1 MSACSRTCSGPP
13 TPAHTGGHWPL
24 PLVVAIVA
32 WLVVV
37 ATLDSSGAVPWLG
50 EGPGLTLDEPF
61 NVPMGVYHVRSA
73 REYGLGVLHPDSIR
87 EVFGAEAYNPDH
99 PPLGR
104 VLIGLAHE
112 LSWPLLKP
120 DVPAGAVAVTCG
132 RVATACGFAL
142 TIFLVGWM
150 TSRWYGRAAGIIAAV
165 SLLLMPR
172 VFAHAHIAS
181 LETFIGLAYTASV
194 LYVANRWT
202 TDQQPA
208 WRAVIV
214 GGVLFGLALLTK
226 IQAILLPVPLAV
238 WALWHW
244 RWRAVWPLFAFGFV
258 GLSVF
263 FVGWPWLWLD
273 PIGHMSEY
281 FGRTTGRLTL
291 YCWYLGQKWADTDV
305 PWHYPLVMFAVTVP
319 LGLHL
324 LGVLGLLAGD
334 GGSERR
340 VPTNGELQIANC
352 KSQIANLKFAIPNLQ
367 FSMLRQ
373 TLARWA
379 PRDSARHCFLALNVF
394 WPLVFFALPGITVYD
409 GARLFLMVFPL
420 WAVFIG
426 RGGQHLWNA
435 LAARWNTKVAASL
448 LAAGL
453 ALQSYG
459 VVVMHPVQLS
469 YYNLLVGGLR
479 GASRLGFERT
489 YWGDSLTR
497 SLVRELRPEW
507 ADGPVYVAPVLH
519 HLQLEALQ
527 SQSPELHAQLQPF
540 DESRAGNVRRLVVFR
555 RSADSWPS
563 LTPEPPHSR
572 LRAEVRREG
581 VQLAGSYEIAPD
593 AFGEIPPAKL
603 GN

>member
-1 MSACSRTCSGPP
+1 MR
-13 TPAHTGGHWPL
+13 HWLL
-24 PLVVAIVA
+24 PLIVA
-32 WLVVV
+32 LGAGIAVL

-61 NVPMGVYHVRSA
+61 NVQMGVYHVRSA
-73 REYGLGVLHPDSIR
+73 RMYGLGLLHPDSIR
-87 EVFGAEAYNPDH
+87 EVFGAEVYNPDH

-120 DVPAGAVAVTCG
+120 AVPAGAVAITCG
-132 RVATACGFAL
+132 RVASACGFAL
-142 TIFLVGWM
+142 TILLVGWM
-150 TSRWYGRAAGIIAAV
+150 TSRWYGRAAGLVAAV

-181 LETFIGLAYTASV
+181 LETFVGLFYTACV
-194 LYVANRWT
+194 LFVADRWSGER
-202 TDQQPA
+202 QPA
-208 WRAVIV
+208 WGAVIF

-226 IQAILLPVPLAV
+226 IQAILLPIPLAV
-238 WALWHW
+238 WALWQW
-244 RWRAVWPLFAFGFV
+244 RWRAILPLAAFGVV
-258 GLSVF
+258 GLGVF

-273 PIGHMSEY
+273 PLGHLGEY
-281 FGRTTGRLTL
+281 FGRTTDRLTL

-319 LGLHL
+319 LGLHM

-334 GGSERR
+334 GGSERC
-340 VPTNGELQIANC
+340 VPKSEKLQNANC
-352 KSQIANLKFAIPNLQ
+352 KLHIANLQFAI
-367 FSMLRQ
+367 LRRFLTRCAQ
-373 TLARWA
+373 RN
-379 PRDSARHCFLALNVF
+379 SARECFLALNVF

-420 WAVFIG
+420 WTVFIG
-426 RGGQHLWNA
+426 RGGQWLWNA
-435 LAARWNTKVAASL
+435 LAARWNTKLATSL

-459 VVVMHPVQLS
+459 VIAMHPVQLS

-497 SLVRELRPEW
+497 SLVRELKPEW

-519 HLQLEALQ
+519 HLQLDALE
-527 SQSPELHAQLQPF
+527 SQSPDLRADLQPF
-540 DESRAGNVRRLVVFR
+540 DESRTANVRRLVIIR
-555 RSADSWPS
+555 RIADSWPS
-563 LTPEPPHSR
+563 LTPEPPHSH
-572 LRAEVRREG
+572 LRAEIKREG
-581 VQLAGSYEIAPD
+581 VQLAGYYEIEPG
-593 AFGEIPPAKL
+593 AFGEFPPAML
-603 GN
+603 GF